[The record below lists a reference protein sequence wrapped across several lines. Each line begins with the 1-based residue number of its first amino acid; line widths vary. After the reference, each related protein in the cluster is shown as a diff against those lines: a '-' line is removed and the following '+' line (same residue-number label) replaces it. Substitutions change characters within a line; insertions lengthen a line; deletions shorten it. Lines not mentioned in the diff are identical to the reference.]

1 MDDQERTY
9 FVEHIKALERSRS
22 RWRLTALVGL
32 GLLVLAILV
41 QGGVNVLQGYRAVAQ
56 MREAELRALA
66 EEQLRAAQAQAL
78 AEELRRAAEAQKQK
92 AEDTRGV
99 KH

>member
-9 FVEHIKALERSRS
+9 LVDQINALERSRS
-22 RWRLTALVGL
+22 RWRLAALL
-32 GLLVLAILV
+32 CLAALVLAILL
-41 QGGVNVLQGYRAVAQ
+41 QGGVNLVQGYRVVAQ

-66 EEQLRAAQAQAL
+66 EEQLRAAQARAL
-78 AEELRRAAEAQKQK
+78 AEEQRRAAEAQKQK
-92 AEDTRGV
+92 AEDPRGA